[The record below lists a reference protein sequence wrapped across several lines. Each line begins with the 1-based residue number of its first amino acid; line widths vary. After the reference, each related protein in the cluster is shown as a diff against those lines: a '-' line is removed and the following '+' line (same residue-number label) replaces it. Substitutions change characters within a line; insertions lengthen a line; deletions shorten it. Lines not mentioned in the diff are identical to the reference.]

1 MAPNAGLVH
10 LKEYDIEDSN
20 VELIG
25 SDIDHRV
32 KYNSAATEPAWND
45 GQVGRS
51 PGLYVWRIEDF
62 QVVPWPRE
70 KHGRFHSGDSYI
82 VLHSVKIGS
91 SSSTQE
97 KLVHDIFFWLGAYTT
112 QDEAGTAA
120 YKTVEL
126 DEFLRGSA
134 TQHREL
140 QRSPSDDFLSLFP
153 RISILSG
160 GVSTGFRHVEEEED
174 GSKKAETRTLL
185 RVFSNPSGGADG
197 VIVHEVE
204 PTWRSLDDGDVF
216 VLDAGDKIWVWQ
228 GKDSSPFEKAKAS
241 QVAHDMTQAKHAD
254 VEVVSQ
260 TESRAGRVL
269 SLLGSDDEVPKAG
282 LTNSRPVTTSRSPS
296 SAAGLDKKLFRLSDA
311 SGALSFE
318 AVKQGPSLSADD
330 LDGNDVFLVDD
341 AGSAIWVWEGQ
352 RASRAE
358 RASWLNVARSYIQ
371 HIQSSQPGAYTI
383 PLAKVVQGN
392 ESRSFLRALEGH

>member
-82 VLHSVKIGS
+82 VLHSVKFG
-91 SSSTQE
+91 STQE
-97 KLVHDIFFWLGAYTT
+97 KLVHDIFFWLGAHTT

-126 DEFLRGSA
+126 DEFLRGAA

-140 QRSPSDDFLSLFP
+140 QGSPSDDFLALFP

-160 GVSTGFRHVEEEED
+160 GVSTGFRHVEEEEE
-174 GSKKAETRTLL
+174 GSKKLETKTLL
-185 RVFSNPSGGADG
+185 RVFSNPAGGADG

-204 PTWRSLDDGDVF
+204 PT
-216 VLDAGDKIWVWQ
+216 
-228 GKDSSPFEKAKAS
+228 
-241 QVAHDMTQAKHAD
+241 
-254 VEVVSQ
+254 
-260 TESRAGRVL
+260 
-269 SLLGSDDEVPKAG
+269 
-282 LTNSRPVTTSRSPS
+282 
-296 SAAGLDKKLFRLSDA
+296 
-311 SGALSFE
+311 
-318 AVKQGPSLSADD
+318 
-330 LDGNDVFLVDD
+330 
-341 AGSAIWVWEGQ
+341 
-352 RASRAE
+352 
-358 RASWLNVARSYIQ
+358 
-371 HIQSSQPGAYTI
+371 
-383 PLAKVVQGN
+383 
-392 ESRSFLRALEGH
+392 